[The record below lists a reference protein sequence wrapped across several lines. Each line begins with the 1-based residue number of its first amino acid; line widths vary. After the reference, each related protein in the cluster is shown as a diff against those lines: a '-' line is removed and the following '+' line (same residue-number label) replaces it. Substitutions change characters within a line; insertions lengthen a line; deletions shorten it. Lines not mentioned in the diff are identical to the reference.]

1 MFKTR
6 ITELLGIEYPIIA
19 GPMAYLSGPE
29 LVSAVS
35 NAGGMGIIASLSYTE
50 LDQFREA
57 IRKTKSLTDKPFAV
71 NLGLFP

>member
-19 GPMAYLSGPE
+19 GPMAYLSSPE

-50 LDQFREA
+50 LDHFHTPANCPSGQLR
-57 IRKTKSLTDKPFAV
+57 R
-71 NLGLFP
+71 LFPDDT